1 MKTDLFN
8 ASIEIIKKNQS
19 KYGSFVACP
28 NFPTYKF
35 CWFRDGTY
43 TAYAMDVAGELDSAL
58 RFYRWVHQVVG
69 RYERKVKVLLEKN
82 KSGNLAGRND
92 YLHTRYSLD
101 GFEGSEEWVNKQF
114 DGYATW
120 LWGLT
125 EHVKLSGDEYLI
137 DDFSSSIGTTVT
149 YLMKFW
155 KEPCYDCW
163 EEFPDKI
170 HTNTLGSIA
179 GSLKTINHFLK
190 RDAITR
196 CVSQVDT
203 FINKKCVTKGRLAKF
218 YNPRTK
224 RASGIDSN
232 LLFLDYP
239 FHTVDANDKVF
250 RETVR
255 AIAKK
260 LVNGG
265 VHRYPQ
271 DSYYGGGEWIILTLW
286 LARHYHEVKRREE
299 AHKLLQWVES
309 SADVNGEL
317 PEQVPHNLNKPKFY
331 RRWVE
336 KWGPIAKPLLWSHA
350 MYIIVYNLICQ

>member
-1 MKTDLFN
+1 LKTDLFN
-8 ASIEIIKKNQS
+8 KSVEIINKNQS

-28 NFPTYKF
+28 NFPTYQF
-35 CWFRDGTY
+35 CWLRDGTY
-43 TAYAMDVAGELDSAL
+43 IAYAMDIASEFDSAL
-58 RFYRWVHQVVG
+58 RFHQWVHQVVG
-69 RYERKVKVLLEKN
+69 RYEWKLKVLLEKK
-82 KSGNLAGRND
+82 KSGDLAGRNE
-92 YLHTRYSLD
+92 YLHTRYCLD

-120 LWGLT
+120 LWGLA
-125 EHVKLSGDEYLI
+125 EHVKLTGHEHLI
-137 DDFSSSIGTTVT
+137 DDFSSSIETTIT
-149 YLMKFW
+149 YLMNFW

-163 EEFPDKI
+163 EEFPDKV

-179 GSLKTINHFLK
+179 GSLKAINHFLK
-190 RDAITR
+190 RDDIAR

-203 FINKKCVTKGRLAKF
+203 LIDKKCVTKGRLAKF
-218 YNPRTK
+218 YDLSTK

-239 FHTVDANDKVF
+239 FRIVNANDKVF
-250 RETVR
+250 WETVR
-255 AIAKK
+255 AIENK
-260 LVNGG
+260 LANEG

-299 AHKLLQWVES
+299 AYKLLQWVES

-317 PEQVPHNLNKPKFY
+317 PEQVPHNLNKPDFY
-331 RRWVE
+331 GRWIE
-336 KWGPIAKPLLWSHA
+336 KWGPIARPLLWSHA
-350 MYIIVYNLICQ
+350 MYVIVYSLIYQ